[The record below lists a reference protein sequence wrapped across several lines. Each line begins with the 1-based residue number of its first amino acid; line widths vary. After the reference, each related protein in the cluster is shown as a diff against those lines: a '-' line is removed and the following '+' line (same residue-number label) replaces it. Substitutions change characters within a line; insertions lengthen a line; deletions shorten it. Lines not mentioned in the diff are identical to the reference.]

1 MYGGHE
7 DQTPRFI
14 RHGFWTLGWTEH
26 STEQDAPDQVRL
38 RDQIQAGDRI
48 AIKRM
53 LGQGATEIRITA
65 LGIVT
70 ETDPQDKRIYVRWAI
85 DDINRIVESRGCFKS
100 IHGPFFEDDPWVR
113 EVFRL

>member
-1 MYGGHE
+1 MYGGHV
-7 DQTPRFI
+7 DQAPRFI

-26 STEQDAPDQVRL
+26 QTEQEAPDQVQR
-38 RDQIQAGDRI
+38 RDQIQIGDRI

-53 LGQGATEIRITA
+53 MGKGSSEIRITA

-70 ETDPQDKRIYVRWAI
+70 DVDPQDKRVYVCWAAT
-85 DDINRIVESRGCFKS
+85 DLNRVVDSRGCFKS
-100 IHGPFFEDDPWVR
+100 IHGPFTEEDPWVK